1 MVYQFAHLTTGLHQ
15 VSDEVV
21 CVCVF
26 VRACV
31 RACACVYV
39 CVFVCVCVCACVC
52 VSVCVCVCVCMCAC
66 VCACAQHSSLTI
78 IILTDSV
85 QQATKVCLVRLYFC
99 LLFTAESPP
108 PRPTMGRPE
117 AGATSQPSMSSTH
130 AAGS

>member
-1 MVYQFAHLTTGLHQ
+1 MKLC
-15 VSDEVV
+15 V
-21 CVCVF
+21 CVCSC

-31 RACACVYV
+31 RACVRVHVCMCV
-39 CVFVCVCVCACVC
+39 CLCVCVCVCMCVC
-52 VSVCVCVCVCMCAC
+52 VCVCVCVCMCAC

-108 PRPTMGRPE
+108 PPPTMDRPE
-117 AGATSQPSMSSTH
+117 AGATCQPSMSSTH